1 MNNKKTKSA
10 LVIGGS
16 GDIGQAIVKKLIE
29 KNFKVISTYLNNNK
43 MKSKEINYIKCD
55 VLDDKSIK
63 NLVSIIN
70 KQFNEI
76 DVIIFSVSPKIQNKK
91 IFDIKWDEIEIHF
104 RTQVMSIFKLI
115 KSLKSQFYKKYKT
128 KIIVLSTE
136 YCIGKPP
143 KGLTHYILSK
153 YAALGLSKSL
163 AVELA
168 EYNSTVNIVM
178 PGMVDTKLLD
188 NLPPKLIELTA
199 YNNPLKRIATVNDVA
214 SLVSFLSSE
223 ESDYLNGAIIPI
235 NGGSV
240 LI

>member
-1 MNNKKTKSA
+1 M
-10 LVIGGS
+10 
-16 GDIGQAIVKKLIE
+16 
-29 KNFKVISTYLNNNK
+29 
-43 MKSKEINYIKCD
+43 
-55 VLDDKSIK
+55 
-63 NLVSIIN
+63 SIIN
-70 KQFNEI
+70 L
-76 DVIIFSVSPKIQNKK
+76 
-91 IFDIKWDEIEIHF
+91 H
-104 RTQVMSIFKLI
+104 
-115 KSLKSQFYKKYKT
+115 
-128 KIIVLSTE
+128 
-136 YCIGKPP
+136 
-143 KGLTHYILSK
+143 ILSK

-163 AVELA
+163 AIELA
-168 EYNSTVNIVM
+168 EYNSTVNIIM

>member
-16 GDIGQAIVKKLIE
+16 GDIGQAIVRKLTS

-55 VLDDKSIK
+55 VLDNKSIN
-63 NLVSIIN
+63 NLISIIN
-70 KQFNEI
+70 KQYNEI
-76 DVIIFSVSPKIQNKK
+76 DVIIFSVSPKVQNKK
-91 IFDIKWDEIEIHF
+91 IFDIEWDEIEIHF

-115 KSLKSQFYKKYKT
+115 KSLKSQFDKKYKT
-128 KIIVLSTE
+128 KIIVVSTE

-163 AVELA
+163 AIELA
-168 EYNSTVNIVM
+168 EYNSTVNIIM